1 LAGYLTSMTLYTKS
15 GNKVLIDLSQTSSR
29 TDVDGTSKIYING
42 SKVKLSYATCEARV
56 TSQLPTISQV
66 DLPLEVDGFEISR
79 IGPKVIATSEE
90 GIGIHCNIVNGL
102 CSVNLSGW
110 YHGKVAG
117 IAGSLDNEKRND
129 FRQPDG
135 RVVDS
140 VVEFLEQWQV
150 R

>member
-1 LAGYLTSMTLYTKS
+1 M
-15 GNKVLIDLSQTSSR
+15 R
-29 TDVDGTSKIYING
+29 GTRDEPVAYF
-42 SKVKLSYATCEARV
+42 
-56 TSQLPTISQV
+56 SQV

-129 FRQPDG
+129 FRRPDG

-140 VVEFLEQWQV
+140 VVEFLEQWKV
-150 R
+150 